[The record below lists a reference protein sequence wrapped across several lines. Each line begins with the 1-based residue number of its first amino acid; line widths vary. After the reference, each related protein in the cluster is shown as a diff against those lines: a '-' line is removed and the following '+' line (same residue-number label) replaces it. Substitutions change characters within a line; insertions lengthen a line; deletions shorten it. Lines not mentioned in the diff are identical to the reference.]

1 MTEYIADILTKN
13 MITDG
18 LIEEHEKSIYYYSIQ
33 VLIERIIGFS
43 RGIIRMCGGVAAP
56 GGTPNPC
63 SA

>member
-43 RGIIRMCGGVAAP
+43 VTIHSRFADTINRAEL
-56 GGTPNPC
+56 
-63 SA
+63 

>member
-43 RGIIRMCGGVAAP
+43 VTIHSRFADTINSVC
-56 GGTPNPC
+56 
-63 SA
+63 